1 MKSLDGEVAVV
12 TGASRGIG
20 AAVARSLADHG
31 ATVIG
36 TATTEAGAQRI
47 EEMLAGARFAG
58 AGLVLDVADAA
69 SVKTTFASLAD
80 RGLLPGIL
88 VNNAGIARDSLLAR
102 MSDDEWGT
110 VIDTDLTSL
119 YRTCKACV
127 RHLMKRRGGRIVNVT
142 SVVGF
147 AGNAGQTNYAAAK
160 AGIVGF
166 TRALAREIGGR
177 SITVNAVAPGFI
189 DTDMTRDLGSERR
202 VRMLEQIPLGRFG
215 TPEEIAAAVTFLAS
229 PDAGYITGETLHVNG
244 GMYMG

>member
-1 MKSLDGEVAVV
+1 MRGLDGETAVV

-31 ATVIG
+31 ATVVG
-36 TATTEAGAQRI
+36 TATTEAGALRI
-47 EEMLAGARFAG
+47 GRMLAGARDPG
-58 AGLVLDVADAA
+58 TGIVLDVADAA
-69 SVKTTFASLAD
+69 SVERTFASLAD

-88 VNNAGIARDSLLAR
+88 VNNAGITRDSLLAR
-102 MSDDEWGT
+102 MRDEDWDA

-127 RHLMKRRGGRIVNVT
+127 RHLMRRRGGRIVNVT

-147 AGNAGQTNYAAAK
+147 AGNAGQVNYAAAK

-166 TRALAREIGGR
+166 TRALAKELGGR

-189 DTDMTRDLGSERR
+189 DTDMTRDLGSEQRA
-202 VRMLEQIPLGRFG
+202 RMLEQIPLGRLG
-215 TPEEIAAAVTFLAS
+215 APEEIAAAVTFLAS
-229 PDAGYITGETLHVNG
+229 PDAAYITGETLHVNG